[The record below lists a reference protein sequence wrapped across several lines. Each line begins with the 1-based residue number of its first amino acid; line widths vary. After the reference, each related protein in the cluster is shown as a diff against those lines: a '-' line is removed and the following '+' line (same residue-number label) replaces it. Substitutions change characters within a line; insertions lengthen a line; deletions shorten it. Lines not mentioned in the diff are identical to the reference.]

1 MEQEIRMRWTQ
12 GMQFVGTDSKGHS
25 LVLDSGPLGES
36 SGNSPMELLLFALAG
51 CMGMDV
57 ISILK
62 KKQQKVLQFEMRV
75 GGDRRPDHPRAWTR
89 MHIELTVRGQGME
102 PAAVARAVEL
112 SETKYCSVYATLTP
126 NVAITHSIVVEEL
139 A

>member
-1 MEQEIRMRWTQ
+1 MEHAIRLRWTQ
-12 GMQFVGTDSKGHS
+12 DMQFVGTDARGHS
-25 LVLDSGPLGES
+25 LVLDSSSQGEN
-36 SGNSPMELLLFALAG
+36 SGHSPMELLLFGLAG

-62 KKQQKVLQFEMRV
+62 KKQQKVAQFELRV

-89 MHIELTVRGQGME
+89 MHVELVVRGQQID

-112 SETKYCSVYATLTP
+112 SETKYCSVSATLTP